1 MKVVSRSVEETR
13 ALGEELG
20 RDVLRAGDVV
30 VLSGELGTGKTALA
44 QGVGRGLEVD
54 GPVVS
59 PTFTLVREY
68 EGRVRLCHVD
78 VYRLERLQEVHEL
91 GIEEQLEDSVTLV
104 EWGEVVVAAL
114 PVERLEVRL
123 TAGGGPDE
131 RIIELVLLGESW
143 RSRSRML
150 AEIVERRRPDED
162 HHVPAGDAAPTLDS
176 GTLDS
181 GPDASAEPEA
191 D

>member
-1 MKVVSRSVEETR
+1 MKVVTRSVEETR

-20 RDVLRAGDVV
+20 RAVLRAGDVV

-68 EGRVRLCHVD
+68 EGRIRLCHVD
-78 VYRLERLQEVHEL
+78 VYRLDRVQELHDL
-91 GIEEQLEDSVTLV
+91 GIEEQMEESVTLI
-104 EWGEVVVAAL
+104 EWGEAAVAAL
-114 PVERLEVRL
+114 PTDRLEVRL
-123 TAGGGPDE
+123 TSGASSDE

-143 RSRSRML
+143 RRRSAAL
-150 AEIVERRRPDED
+150 AEIIESRAPDED
-162 HHVPAGDAAPTLDS
+162 HQT
-176 GTLDS
+176 
-181 GPDASAEPEA
+181 PEA
-191 D
+191 G

>member
-1 MKVVSRSVEETR
+1 MKVVTRSVEETR

-68 EGRVRLCHVD
+68 QGRVRLCHVD
-78 VYRLERLQEVHEL
+78 VYRLERIQELHEL
-91 GIEEQLEDSVTLV
+91 GIEEQLEESVTLV
-104 EWGEVVVAAL
+104 EWGEVAVSAL
-114 PVERLEVRL
+114 PADRLEVRL
-123 TAGGGPDE
+123 SAGAGPDE
-131 RIIELVLLGESW
+131 RIIELVLLGDSW
-143 RSRSRML
+143 RSRSRRL
-150 AEIVERRRPDED
+150 AEIVERRAPDED
-162 HHVPAGDAAPTLDS
+162 HRTPPGDE
-176 GTLDS
+176 
-181 GPDASAEPEA
+181 AEPGQELEA
-191 D
+191 G

>member
-1 MKVVSRSVEETR
+1 MKVVTRSVEETR

-20 RDVLRAGDVV
+20 RDLLRAGDVV

-44 QGVGRGLEVD
+44 QGVGRGLEVE

-78 VYRLERLQEVHEL
+78 VYRLERVQEIHEL
-91 GIEEQLEDSVTLV
+91 GIEEQLEDSVTLI
-104 EWGEVVVAAL
+104 EWGEVAVNAL
-114 PVERLEVRL
+114 PADRLEVRL

-131 RIIELVLLGESW
+131 RIIELVPLGESW
-143 RSRSRML
+143 RRRSGRL
-150 AEIVERRRPDED
+150 AEIVESRLSDED
-162 HHVPAGDAAPTLDS
+162 HQAPET
-176 GTLDS
+176 T
-181 GPDASAEPEA
+181 
-191 D
+191 

>member
-30 VLSGELGTGKTALA
+30 VLTGELGTGKTALA
-44 QGVGRGLEVD
+44 QGVGRGLGVD

-68 EGRVRLCHVD
+68 EGRFRLCHVD
-78 VYRLERLQEVHEL
+78 VYRLERVQEIHEL
-91 GIEEQLEDSVTLV
+91 GIEEQLEESVTLV
-104 EWGEVVVAAL
+104 EWGEAVVSAL
-114 PVERLEVRL
+114 PSDRLEVRL
-123 TAGGGPDE
+123 TAGAGPDE

-143 RSRSRML
+143 RRRSRRL
-150 AEIVERRRPDED
+150 AEIVEGFASDED
-162 HHVPAGDAAPTLDS
+162 RRA
-176 GTLDS
+176 
-181 GPDASAEPEA
+181 PEA
-191 D
+191 

>member
-1 MKVVSRSVEETR
+1 MKVVTRSVDETR

-44 QGVGRGLEVD
+44 QGVGRGLGVD

-78 VYRLERLQEVHEL
+78 VYRLERVQEIHEL
-91 GIEEQLEDSVTLV
+91 GIEEQLEESVTLV
-104 EWGEVVVAAL
+104 EWGEAVVSAL
-114 PVERLEVRL
+114 PADRLEVRL
-123 TAGGGPDE
+123 TAGAGPDE

-143 RSRSRML
+143 RRRSRRL
-150 AEIVERRRPDED
+150 AEIIESRAPDED
-162 HHVPAGDAAPTLDS
+162 HQT
-176 GTLDS
+176 
-181 GPDASAEPEA
+181 PEA
-191 D
+191 S

>member
-91 GIEEQLEDSVTLV
+91 GIEEQLEDSVTLI
-104 EWGEVVVAAL
+104 EWGEAVVAAL

-123 TAGGGPDE
+123 IAGGGPDE

-143 RSRSRML
+143 HSRSRRL
-150 AEIVERRRPDED
+150 AEIVERHRPDEE
-162 HHVPAGDAAPTLDS
+162 HHVPAGDPAPTLDS
-176 GTLDS
+176 GPDS
-181 GPDASAEPEA
+181 GVGPEA
-191 D
+191 G

>member
-20 RDVLRAGDVV
+20 RAVLRAGDVV

-44 QGVGRGLEVD
+44 QGVGRGLGVE

-78 VYRLERLQEVHEL
+78 VYRLERVQEFHEL
-91 GIEEQLEDSVTLV
+91 GFEEQLEESVTLI
-104 EWGEVVVAAL
+104 EWGEAAGSAL
-114 PVERLEVRL
+114 PADRLEVRL
-123 TAGGGPDE
+123 TAGAGPDE
-131 RIIELVLLGESW
+131 RIIELVLQGESW
-143 RSRSRML
+143 RQRTRRL
-150 AEIVERRRPDED
+150 AEIVENRASDED
-162 HHVPAGDAAPTLDS
+162 RRT
-176 GTLDS
+176 
-181 GPDASAEPEA
+181 PEG
-191 D
+191 

>member
-1 MKVVSRSVEETR
+1 MKVVTRSVEETR

-20 RDVLRAGDVV
+20 RDVLVAGDVV
-30 VLSGELGTGKTALA
+30 ILSGELGTGKTALA

-78 VYRLERLQEVHEL
+78 VFRLERVQELHEL
-91 GIEEQLEDSVTLV
+91 GIEEQLDDSVTLI
-104 EWGEVVVAAL
+104 EWGEVAASAL
-114 PVERLEVRL
+114 PQDRLEVRL
-123 TAGGGPDE
+123 TAGAGPDE

-143 RSRSRML
+143 RRRSRRL
-150 AEIVERRRPDED
+150 AEIVEGHVSDED
-162 HHVPAGDAAPTLDS
+162 HQAP
-176 GTLDS
+176 G
-181 GPDASAEPEA
+181 AR
-191 D
+191 